1 MSMSRSEERIVELLR
16 SDGRMRAT
24 IVHMA
29 AHSKTMD
36 DELLEMAEELET
48 LRGDLPRKHEEET
61 DGEAAEASGEM
72 SQRPTQMVKPLPE
85 KDLKGV
91 VEEFLACALKGR
103 DGSTATRSPL
113 RADNSDNTGCPQGR
127 HSYYYG
133 DLS

>member
-16 SDGRMRAT
+16 GVGRLRAT

-61 DGEAAEASGEM
+61 DGEAAEASP
-72 SQRPTQMVKPLPE
+72 R
-85 KDLKGV
+85 KG
-91 VEEFLACALKGR
+91 
-103 DGSTATRSPL
+103 S
-113 RADNSDNTGCPQGR
+113 
-127 HSYYYG
+127 
-133 DLS
+133 